1 MRAWR
6 LLMLGMAAG
15 AAMVAASGCGTKE
28 TPFDRVTRLRQ
39 QYEVRPNAY
48 QTRTTADGSPEL
60 VLDLFV
66 VNTGKEG
73 LDALT
78 FLVRVVGEDG
88 QEKAEKRV
96 TVDVSGLRT
105 GVSEQLTAVV
115 PGVVVDPG
123 DSVFLEVE
131 NVPPDDAIGEY
142 PEYRNAVS

>member
-1 MRAWR
+1 MRSWR
-6 LLMLGMAAG
+6 LFVTCAA
-15 AAMVAASGCGTKE
+15 AVVMVASATGCGKKE

-48 QTRTTADGSPEL
+48 QTRTAEDGTPEL

-73 LDALT
+73 LDTLT
-78 FLVRVVGEDG
+78 VLVRVVGEDG
-88 QEKAEKRV
+88 QEKAERRV
-96 TVDVSGLRT
+96 SVDVAGLRT

-115 PGVVVDPG
+115 PGIAVDPG

-131 NVPPDDAIGEY
+131 NVPPDDAIEDY

>member
-1 MRAWR
+1 MTRR
-6 LLMLGMAAG
+6 VVMTC
-15 AAMVAASGCGTKE
+15 MVAATALVAVTGCGRKE
-28 TPFDRVTRLRQ
+28 TPFDRVTRVRQ

-48 QTRTTADGSPEL
+48 QTRTAADGTSEL

-66 VNTGKEG
+66 VNTGKER
-73 LDALT
+73 LDTLT

-96 TVDVSGLRT
+96 SVDVSGLRT

-131 NVPPDDAIGEY
+131 NVPPDDAIGDY